1 MVKFLIHRPIATL
14 MTILGITIMGLLSM
28 KYIPIS
34 LMPNIDIPEITV
46 WFDEENMSA
55 RELEDAIVKPM
66 RSSLMQTSHLKDIK
80 SKTTNGS
87 SVIKL
92 SFTHGTSIN
101 YAFIEVNEK
110 IDRAMSSLPRSYE
123 RPRVIKASA
132 TDIPVFYLNLTIKEK
147 SESGLGS
154 ELDQRFIDFSQ
165 FANQVIRKRIEQLSE
180 VALVDV
186 SGLVYPKIEIIP
198 DEQMLIS
205 LGLDLEDIESAINK
219 EDFDIGSIVVKDNQY
234 LYNLHIENS
243 LRDINDLENI
253 YIRESNRIYQLKDL
267 ARIKIQPQNRNGLI
281 LYNGNEAISMAIIK
295 QSDARLKSLNAS
307 LLRTVDW
314 MKKDYPDVDF
324 SIVQDQT
331 KLLNHAI
338 GNLGQGL
345 FWSISLAFLVML
357 LFLKDLKSSILIGIG
372 IPVSI
377 LICLL
382 CFHLLGLSINIIS
395 LSGLILGIGLMVDNS
410 IIVIDN
416 ITQFRQRGE
425 TLLKACVTG
434 TNEVFKPLLSSAL
447 TTCAVFLPLVFLSGI
462 TGALFYDQAV
472 AISIGLFVSLAI
484 SITLLPVL
492 YYIMHSKKGRI
503 NRVNKLLK
511 KWNSVDFETL
521 YEKGFHVVM
530 KKQGFAIGSFIIL
543 LVFLVVLFI
552 KLPKS
557 QMPPTTTNEAL
568 IRIDWNEP
576 ITVDENKNR
585 ILSMVQLK
593 GNHLLKEYNA
603 LIGHQQFLLDKNVD
617 AKTSTAVLYIKTATQ
632 KNLEVLNEIYVQF
645 IGSKYPSTIV
655 EISKTENIF
664 TLIFSEASPPLVAKL
679 RRIGNQ
685 ELKKNVH
692 LEIVLDSIQNR
703 LPRLEIQPVAW
714 QGQIALLVD
723 YEKLITYGIT
733 PSLLNNTLQS
743 AFNEREILKIPS
755 SQYFIPVILG
765 NEEKS
770 VSEVLQDSYLKAN
783 DSVFYSISEFVN
795 ETHIE
800 GLKTITAGKE
810 GEYYPIGFY
819 IDENQK
825 NFVID
830 TIDSIVDTNQ
840 NYNVVFTGSL
850 YDSQE
855 MIKELT
861 IVFVITI
868 FLLFFI
874 LASQFESLSLPL
886 IILLEI
892 PIAAA
897 GALLLLYIFGMG
909 INLLS
914 LIGIVVMSGI
924 IINDSILK
932 IDTIIKLQRQ
942 GYSLIRALLVAGQRR
957 LKPILMTSLTTI
969 LALLPILLT
978 DGLGGE
984 LQAPL
989 AVALIGG
996 MLLGTFVSLYF
1007 IPLCYYHIEKKKDHV
1022 R

>member
-1 MVKFLIHRPIATL
+1 
-14 MTILGITIMGLLSM
+14 M